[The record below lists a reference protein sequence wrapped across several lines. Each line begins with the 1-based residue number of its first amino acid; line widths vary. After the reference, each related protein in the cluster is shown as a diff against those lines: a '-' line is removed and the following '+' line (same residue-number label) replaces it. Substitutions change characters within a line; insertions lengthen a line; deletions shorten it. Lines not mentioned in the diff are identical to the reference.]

1 MIGINLHFDYRDIF
15 KAPRIAGG
23 KNIWI
28 FITGNL
34 TGYVIYWIF
43 TILSFMFV
51 GGIEI
56 SDVIKT
62 SGLYPCLFGNEA
74 PLISWI
80 IYWLGILAWLCS
92 IS

>member
-1 MIGINLHFDYRDIF
+1 MIGINLNFDYRDIF

-51 GGIEI
+51 
-56 SDVIKT
+56 DC
-62 SGLYPCLFGNEA
+62 LYTNGKGFPKY
-74 PLISWI
+74 ST
-80 IYWLGILAWLCS
+80 
-92 IS
+92 